1 MGKNRICL
9 IILALI
15 LLICCSGV
23 QGASVNLLRLEGS
36 CGWTQHIDIPQG
48 ATAYLIV
55 LAAKE
60 GIGELNEL
68 SPDGCLH
75 NYNYFF
81 RSYDRLP
88 FYADEPGRHVFSYAI
103 DGKESNPVEIDV
115 VGTHAPIAYPTPHIA
130 TPEGAYA
137 SADQGSNYAVLTSQ
151 TRGGYQ

>member
-1 MGKNRICL
+1 MRKNRIGSV
-9 IILALI
+9 IVALI

-23 QGASVNLLRLEGS
+23 QGASSNLLRLEGS
-36 CGWTQHIDIPQG
+36 CGWTQHIDVPQG

-60 GIGELNEL
+60 GVGELNEL
-68 SPDGCLH
+68 APNGCVH
-75 NYNYFF
+75 TYNYFF

-115 VGTHAPIAYPTPHIA
+115 IGTYALPTP
-130 TPEGAYA
+130 
-137 SADQGSNYAVLTSQ
+137 QKQ
-151 TRGGYQ
+151 GGYQ